1 MARELTIAPYVPDRT
16 EIAYVASGA
25 WSDVDIGKAVTMRDA
40 SLVELADSGDE
51 IYGFVTAVEPYTSGG
66 YRVVSVACDA
76 GRDQWATDES
86 GSLAVGTVVKA
97 GTATA
102 VGTSLGT
109 AHQKV
114 VTAGNAAAQGAV
126 IQKWMVVSTSGGAA
140 GSEILVRK
148 I

>member
-25 WSDVDIGKAVTMRDA
+25 WSDVDIGKAVTMRDS

-51 IYGFVTAVEPYTSGG
+51 IYGFVTAVEPYTEGG
-66 YRVVSVACDA
+66 YKVVSVACDA
-76 GRDQWATDES
+76 GREMWATDES

-102 VGTSLGT
+102 VGTQLT
-109 AHQKV
+109 ANQNV

>member
-1 MARELTIAPYVPDRT
+1 MARELVIAPYIPDRT
-16 EIAYVASGA
+16 EAAYVASGA
-25 WSDVDIGKAVTMRDA
+25 WADVDIGKAVTMRDA
-40 SLVELADSGDE
+40 STVELADSGDE

-66 YRVVSVACDA
+66 YKVVSVACDA
-76 GRDQWATDES
+76 GREAWAVDEA
-86 GSLAVGTVVKA
+86 GGLTVGTVVKA

-102 VGTSLGT
+102 VGTALT
-109 AHQKV
+109 THQKV

-140 GSEILVRK
+140 SSIILVRK